1 MFGIKSYRGTH
12 VLIFYSAHLFLLLD
26 SKVVFHVYKITII
39 NLILGF
45 SATPSSPVV

>member
-1 MFGIKSYRGTH
+1 MCSFSTLH
-12 VLIFYSAHLFLLLD
+12 CLFLLLD

-45 SATPSSPVV
+45 SATPSSLVV